1 MFMFEFIKWKPHL
14 RAYCEGRPLVTSQK
28 LQQTFP
34 CHDGILW
41 RPLRLYWQMHHLVG
55 QNGHNFAFSKSL
67 CVKIEHDRIFNNRV
81 KCQCNT
87 YHYNYIESGQCLAPK
102 LEQPSCPHISLAPCY
117 PMLSKGAAV
126 SQYIVIQSSRC
137 VSWYRKIDGR
147 YVYIFWMIYT
157 IILRFLFKNLNI
169 LKKNSKYY
177 MYCIVVISRD
187 LYRDMYRIVAIAYRF
202 TPNSSS
208 WVLGGWD
215 GKLYI

>member
-67 CVKIEHDRIFNNRV
+67 CMKIEHDRIFNNRV

-117 PMLSKGAAV
+117 PMLSKGV
-126 SQYIVIQSSRC
+126 SQGWVSS
-137 VSWYRKIDGR
+137 GR
-147 YVYIFWMIYT
+147 N
-157 IILRFLFKNLNI
+157 LFLPGHPEKSGRNLFLPVLSGQNW
-169 LKKNSKYY
+169 KKLEKTMKEIRN
-177 MYCIVVISRD
+177 
-187 LYRDMYRIVAIAYRF
+187 
-202 TPNSSS
+202 T
-208 WVLGGWD
+208 
-215 GKLYI
+215 GKK